1 MFTGLIEAVV
11 PVLSVERHASGARLA
26 LAEPSDLDGWDP
38 RAGESLC
45 VSGCCLTLA
54 GIDRPDRPNRSNRLG
69 ALRFDLSAET
79 LERTWFTEAAPGR
92 RVNLERALRLSDRLG
107 GHLVSGHVD
116 GIGRIAAVED
126 SRDGGSRFAFEGPA
140 GFERYLI
147 EKGSVCVDGI
157 SLTVVAPRGARF
169 EVAVVPETLA
179 RTNLGGARVGQRV
192 HLEADLIGKWIERFV
207 CRV

>member
-1 MFTGLIEAVV
+1 MFTGLVEAVV
-11 PVLSVERHASGARLA
+11 PVLFLEREKHGARLG
-26 LAEPSDLDGWDP
+26 LAEPSDLAGWSP
-38 RAGESLC
+38 RTGDSLC
-45 VSGCCLTLA
+45 VSGCCLTLVDL
-54 GIDRPDRPNRSNRLG
+54 DRPDTTG
-69 ALRFDLSAET
+69 ALCFDLSAET

-126 SRDGGSRFAFEGPA
+126 SRDGGSRFTFEVPQ

-157 SLTVVAPRGARF
+157 SLTVIAPRGPRF

-179 RTNLGGARVGQRV
+179 RTNLGNARAGQRV

-207 CRV
+207 RGTER